1 MSSSLTN
8 LVKAMGRAGR
18 VSSSGTRARTL
29 LYILYNSQ
37 VLPGLNLLNH
47 AIQDLGKNVTDMSEV
62 VRTLCKSSDTCLK
75 TILKKSFVGN
85 YASDVQEHKDF
96 CCSVCDSQIED

>member
-1 MSSSLTN
+1 
-8 LVKAMGRAGR
+8 MGRAGR

-75 TILKKSFVGN
+75 TILKKSFVGQSG
-85 YASDVQEHKDF
+85 YLEIAKMWPRVDITSFILV
-96 CCSVCDSQIED
+96 